1 MTRRRLLTEAAAA
14 AYALAVVAVVV
25 APAVVLVLAGARG
38 GLGVTRQ
45 GFDLTV
51 ASGLVGLAYAVVALR
66 RLRRQGTP
74 ERSRTDAWLAAAQA
88 LSVLALLS
96 SLLLALML
104 LLAAPL
110 QVVLADAELPLVA
123 LWVGG
128 QLLAVGL
135 AELTERASFRWL
147 AAGRASSSPDP

>member
-1 MTRRRLLTEAAAA
+1 MTSRRLVAEAAAA
-14 AYALAVVAVVV
+14 AYALAVLVVVV
-25 APAVVLVLAGARG
+25 APAAVLVLAGARG

-51 ASGLVGLAYAVVALR
+51 TSGLVGSAYAAVALR
-66 RLRRQGTP
+66 RLRRQETA

-110 QVVLADAELPLVA
+110 QVVLADSELPLVA
-123 LWVGG
+123 LWAGG
-128 QLLAVGL
+128 QLLAVAV
-135 AELTERASFRWL
+135 AEVTERASFRWL
-147 AAGRASSSPDP
+147 TASRASSPDR